1 MCGAEAI
8 RKLNEWRQRP
18 AQLGDSR
25 TINSDLWV
33 NKEMMLV
40 GLSASAGDDELEVA
54 FENGMHFFCPKPVE
68 TTMLASI
75 LMMRRKA
82 SSLQAALSDIGKQ
95 AVSMNSTRIIAGNP
109 SSQSKAQIKANTGSQ
124 PCWDMTVPLPD
135 PRPSGPAVVQIVTYD
150 VSGRAQGVLLRT
162 IQIGAMFNPSRR
174 GLPGRPSLGEDGLIG
189 GIPID
194 TNWSPDGTES

>member
-1 MCGAEAI
+1 MLSCPLLSSTLIQLISIIIAYFRLTTNCPQPVMCGAEAI

-18 AQLGDSR
+18 AQSGDSR

-109 SSQSKAQIKANTGSQ
+109 SSQSKAQMKANTGSQ
-124 PCWDMTVPLPD
+124 PCWDADGDKQTCTGESADVVVCRGNTGWRLFKQIS
-135 PRPSGPAVVQIVTYD
+135 RLLSGEKTSTD
-150 VSGRAQGVLLRT
+150 
-162 IQIGAMFNPSRR
+162 
-174 GLPGRPSLGEDGLIG
+174 
-189 GIPID
+189 
-194 TNWSPDGTES
+194 

>member
-8 RKLNEWRQRP
+8 KKLNEWRHRP
-18 AQLGDSR
+18 AQTGDSR

-40 GLSASAGDDELEVA
+40 GLSASAADDELEVA

-82 SSLQAALSDIGKQ
+82 SSLQSALSDIGKQ

-109 SSQSKAQIKANTGSQ
+109 SSQSKAQIKAHTGSQ
-124 PCWDMTVPLPD
+124 PCWNAEEDKQICTGESADVVVCRGNTGWRLFKQISRLLSGD
-135 PRPSGPAVVQIVTYD
+135 KTPSDKQ
-150 VSGRAQGVLLRT
+150 SHE
-162 IQIGAMFNPSRR
+162 
-174 GLPGRPSLGEDGLIG
+174 EDNLTGKK
-189 GIPID
+189 
-194 TNWSPDGTES
+194 NNNVEARKE

>member
-8 RKLNEWRQRP
+8 KKLYEWRQRP
-18 AQLGDSR
+18 ALSGDNR
-25 TINSDLWV
+25 TMNSDLWV

-95 AVSMNSTRIIAGNP
+95 AVSMNSTRIIAVNP
-109 SSQSKAQIKANTGSQ
+109 LSQNKAQIKAQTSTQ
-124 PCWDMTVPLPD
+124 PCWNTDEDKQTCTGESADVVVCRGNTGWRLFKQIS
-135 PRPSGPAVVQIVTYD
+135 RLLSGEKAPSEKLI
-150 VSGRAQGVLLRT
+150 SHE
-162 IQIGAMFNPSRR
+162 
-174 GLPGRPSLGEDGLIG
+174 EDTLAGKKNNCV
-189 GIPID
+189 D
-194 TNWSPDGTES
+194 ARKE

>member
-8 RKLNEWRQRP
+8 KKLYEWRHRP
-18 AQLGDSR
+18 AQCGDNR

-82 SSLQAALSDIGKQ
+82 TSLQTALSDIGKQ
-95 AVSMNSTRIIAGNP
+95 AVSMNSTRIIAVNP
-109 SSQSKAQIKANTGSQ
+109 SSQNKAQIKARTSTQPRWNTDEDKQTCTGESADVVICRGNTGWRLFKQISRLLSGEKAPSEKLISQ
-124 PCWDMTVPLPD
+124 E
-135 PRPSGPAVVQIVTYD
+135 
-150 VSGRAQGVLLRT
+150 
-162 IQIGAMFNPSRR
+162 
-174 GLPGRPSLGEDGLIG
+174 EDTFAGKKNNCV
-189 GIPID
+189 D
-194 TNWSPDGTES
+194 ARKE

>member
-8 RKLNEWRQRP
+8 RKLNEWRHRP
-18 AQLGDSR
+18 AQSGDSR
-25 TINSDLWV
+25 TTNSDLWV

-109 SSQSKAQIKANTGSQ
+109 SSQSKAQMKANTGSQ
-124 PCWDMTVPLPD
+124 PCWDADGDKQTCTGESADVVVCRGNTGWRLFKQIS
-135 PRPSGPAVVQIVTYD
+135 RLLSGEKTSTD
-150 VSGRAQGVLLRT
+150 
-162 IQIGAMFNPSRR
+162 
-174 GLPGRPSLGEDGLIG
+174 
-189 GIPID
+189 
-194 TNWSPDGTES
+194 